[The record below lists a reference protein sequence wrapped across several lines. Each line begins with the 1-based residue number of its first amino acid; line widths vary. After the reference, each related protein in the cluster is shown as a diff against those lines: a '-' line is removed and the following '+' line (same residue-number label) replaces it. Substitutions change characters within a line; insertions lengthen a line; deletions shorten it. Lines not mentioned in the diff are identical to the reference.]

1 MGVQAERAG
10 PLISGQTVVLQ
21 KRGRG
26 RRPKGHVQSRQ
37 EGSHTGGVQFINTI
51 PGNGLGSTS
60 NIRLI
65 RSHAAKHSRAL
76 QRKTKQRQRSTPKI
90 AFEED
95 KISDEVRN
103 EQEVEDEYVSLNGNQ
118 EETPQFAIGLSARH
132 RRLVPKPQTTALQRR
147 TRSRSPSPIQLVGGA
162 RKDAYQ
168 TFARSMSEDEHY
180 LFDFCEFSHASNTSK
195 TQAYPSDLNYVIEY
209 GYKACYHK
217 EDEKVFQASMR
228 DVWVPWAMG
237 QPSLMA
243 AIFHV
248 ACRNY
253 AATTNNS
260 NSKKY
265 AVKKLQ
271 YRLTCLEMA
280 KEAIASQVVASDT
293 TIALALLMA
302 SESVRALLPV
312 EGLSNP
318 RLQHFEGDMDAFF
331 AHGIGIIK
339 MVTAR
344 GGLETLGLSG
354 FLTKS
359 VGWSI
364 YSPSNYLVSG
374 PGELRAE
381 G

>member
-1 MGVQAERAG
+1 MQAEQAG
-10 PLISGQTVVLQ
+10 PLMSGQTVVLQ

-26 RRPKGHVQSRQ
+26 RRPKGHVPSRQ
-37 EGSHTGGVQFINTI
+37 EQSHTGRVQFINTI

-76 QRKTKQRQRSTPKI
+76 QRETTQRQRSTPKI
-90 AFEED
+90 AFQED
-95 KISDEVRN
+95 IISGEVRN
-103 EQEVEDEYVSLNGNQ
+103 DQAVEEDNH
-118 EETPQFAIGLSARH
+118 EEMSQFAISLASRH
-132 RRLVPKPQTTALQRR
+132 RRLVPRPQTTTLQRR

-180 LFDFCEFSHASNTSK
+180 LFDFCESSHASNTSK
-195 TQAYPSDLNYVIEY
+195 TQAYPLDLNYVIEY

-253 AATTNNS
+253 ATTTNNS

-271 YRLTCLEMA
+271 YRLTCLKMA
-280 KEAIASQVVASDT
+280 KEAISSQAVASDT

-302 SESVRALLPV
+302 SESVRALL
-312 EGLSNP
+312 LFS
-318 RLQHFEGDMDAFF
+318 
-331 AHGIGIIK
+331 
-339 MVTAR
+339 
-344 GGLETLGLSG
+344 
-354 FLTKS
+354 KS
-359 VGWSI
+359 V
-364 YSPSNYLVSG
+364 LT
-374 PGELRAE
+374 
-381 G
+381 

>member
-1 MGVQAERAG
+1 MQAEQAG
-10 PLISGQTVVLQ
+10 PLTSGQTVVLQ

-26 RRPKGHVQSRQ
+26 RRPKAAKGHVLSRQ
-37 EGSHTGGVQFINTI
+37 ERPHTGGVQFINTI
-51 PGNGLGSTS
+51 PCNGLGSTN

-76 QRKTKQRQRSTPKI
+76 QRETKQRQRSTPKI
-90 AFEED
+90 ALEED
-95 KISDEVRN
+95 TLSDKIQNDR
-103 EQEVEDEYVSLNGNQ
+103 EVEEDNH
-118 EETPQFAIGLSARH
+118 EEASQFAISLGSRH
-132 RRLVPKPQTTALQRR
+132 RRLAPKPHTMVLQRR
-147 TRSRSPSPIQLVGGA
+147 ARSLSPSPIQPVGGA
-162 RKDAYQ
+162 HKDAYQ

-180 LFDFCEFSHASNTSK
+180 LFDFCEFTHVPNTCQA
-195 TQAYPSDLNYVIEY
+195 QAYPSDLNYVIEY

-280 KEAIASQVVASDT
+280 KDAISSQAVASDT

-302 SESVRALLPV
+302 SESVRAPPLFLKAVLTPGCSTLK
-312 EGLSNP
+312 ETWMPSSP
-318 RLQHFEGDMDAFF
+318 
-331 AHGIGIIK
+331 
-339 MVTAR
+339 TA
-344 GGLETLGLSG
+344 
-354 FLTKS
+354 
-359 VGWSI
+359 
-364 YSPSNYLVSG
+364 
-374 PGELRAE
+374 
-381 G
+381 

>member
-1 MGVQAERAG
+1 MQAEQAG
-10 PLISGQTVVLQ
+10 PLMSGQTVVLQ

-26 RRPKGHVQSRQ
+26 RRPKGHVPSRQ
-37 EGSHTGGVQFINTI
+37 EQSHTGRVQFINTI

-76 QRKTKQRQRSTPKI
+76 QRETTQRQRSTPKI
-90 AFEED
+90 AFQED
-95 KISDEVRN
+95 IISGEVRN
-103 EQEVEDEYVSLNGNQ
+103 DQAVEEDNH
-118 EETPQFAIGLSARH
+118 EEMSQFAISLASRH
-132 RRLVPKPQTTALQRR
+132 RRLVPRPQTTTLQRR

-180 LFDFCEFSHASNTSK
+180 LFDF
-195 TQAYPSDLNYVIEY
+195 YLNYVIEY

-253 AATTNNS
+253 ATTTNNS

-271 YRLTCLEMA
+271 YRLTCLKMA
-280 KEAIASQVVASDT
+280 KEAISSQAVASDT

-302 SESVRALLPV
+302 SES
-312 EGLSNP
+312 
-318 RLQHFEGDMDAFF
+318 HFEGDMDAFF

-374 PGELRAE
+374 PGELRV
-381 G
+381 

>member
-1 MGVQAERAG
+1 
-10 PLISGQTVVLQ
+10 
-21 KRGRG
+21 
-26 RRPKGHVQSRQ
+26 
-37 EGSHTGGVQFINTI
+37 
-51 PGNGLGSTS
+51 
-60 NIRLI
+60 
-65 RSHAAKHSRAL
+65 
-76 QRKTKQRQRSTPKI
+76 
-90 AFEED
+90 
-95 KISDEVRN
+95 
-103 EQEVEDEYVSLNGNQ
+103 
-118 EETPQFAIGLSARH
+118 
-132 RRLVPKPQTTALQRR
+132 
-147 TRSRSPSPIQLVGGA
+147 
-162 RKDAYQ
+162 
-168 TFARSMSEDEHY
+168 
-180 LFDFCEFSHASNTSK
+180 
-195 TQAYPSDLNYVIEY
+195 
-209 GYKACYHK
+209 
-217 EDEKVFQASMR
+217 MR

-253 AATTNNS
+253 ATTTNNS
-260 NSKKY
+260 NSKRY

-280 KEAIASQVVASDT
+280 KEAIASQEVATDT

-302 SESVRALLPV
+302 SESVCAPPPV
-312 EGLSNP
+312 FKGCSNP

-374 PGELRAE
+374 PGELRA
-381 G
+381 

>member
-1 MGVQAERAG
+1 MYTKHSPDLCQKTST
-10 PLISGQTVVLQ
+10 ISLTFV
-21 KRGRG
+21 
-26 RRPKGHVQSRQ
+26 
-37 EGSHTGGVQFINTI
+37 
-51 PGNGLGSTS
+51 GSTLLQHL
-60 NIRLI
+60 RLK
-65 RSHAAKHSRAL
+65 ANPA
-76 QRKTKQRQRSTPKI
+76 
-90 AFEED
+90 
-95 KISDEVRN
+95 
-103 EQEVEDEYVSLNGNQ
+103 
-118 EETPQFAIGLSARH
+118 
-132 RRLVPKPQTTALQRR
+132 
-147 TRSRSPSPIQLVGGA
+147 
-162 RKDAYQ
+162 
-168 TFARSMSEDEHY
+168 
-180 LFDFCEFSHASNTSK
+180 
-195 TQAYPSDLNYVIEY
+195 DLNYVIQY

-260 NSKKY
+260 NSKRY

-280 KEAIASQVVASDT
+280 KEAISSQEVATDT

-302 SESVRALLPV
+302 SES
-312 EGLSNP
+312 
-318 RLQHFEGDMDAFF
+318 HFEEDMDAFF
-331 AHGIGIIK
+331 THGIGIIK

-374 PGELRAE
+374 PGELRV
-381 G
+381 

>member
-1 MGVQAERAG
+1 MQAGQSG
-10 PLISGQTVVLQ
+10 PLMNGQRVVLQ

-26 RRPKGHVQSRQ
+26 RRPKGHVQNGQ
-37 EGSHTGGVQFINTI
+37 EQSHTGRLQFINTI
-51 PGNGLGSTS
+51 PGSGLGSTS

-76 QRKTKQRQRSTPKI
+76 HRETRQRQRATPKI
-90 AFEED
+90 AFKEDTILEE
-95 KISDEVRN
+95 IRN
-103 EQEVEDEYVSLNGNQ
+103 EQEVEEDNHEEVSQ
-118 EETPQFAIGLSARH
+118 SAIGLGVRH
-132 RRLVPKPQTTALQRR
+132 RRLAPKPQTTALKG
-147 TRSRSPSPIQLVGGA
+147 TRSRSPSPIQLIGGA

-180 LFDFCEFSHASNTSK
+180 LFDF
-195 TQAYPSDLNYVIEY
+195 YLNYVIEY

-260 NSKKY
+260 NSKRY
-265 AVKKLQ
+265 GVKKLQ

-280 KEAIASQVVASDT
+280 KDAIASQAVASDT

-302 SESVRALLPV
+302 SES
-312 EGLSNP
+312 
-318 RLQHFEGDMDAFF
+318 HFEGDMDAFF

-374 PGELRAE
+374 PGELRA
-381 G
+381 

>member
-1 MGVQAERAG
+1 MQAERAG
-10 PLISGQTVVLQ
+10 PLMSGPTVVLQ

-26 RRPKGHVQSRQ
+26 RRPKGAKGHVLSRQ
-37 EGSHTGGVQFINTI
+37 ERSHTGMIQFINATLH
-51 PGNGLGSTS
+51 NGLGDTS
-60 NIRLI
+60 NIKLI

-76 QRKTKQRQRSTPKI
+76 RRETKQQQHSAPTTT
-90 AFEED
+90 
-95 KISDEVRN
+95 S
-103 EQEVEDEYVSLNGNQ
+103 VEDTASERIPDEEEAEEPYVSLNENHKRMSQLG
-118 EETPQFAIGLSARH
+118 IGSRARH
-132 RRLVPKPQTTALQRR
+132 RRLAPKPQTTALQRR

-162 RKDAYQ
+162 RKDAFQ
-168 TFARSMSEDEHY
+168 TFARSMSEDEQY
-180 LFDFCEFSHASNTSK
+180 LFDFS
-195 TQAYPSDLNYVIEY
+195 YPQDINYVIEY

-280 KEAIASQVVASDT
+280 KEAISSQDVATDT

-302 SESVRALLPV
+302 SESVRALFLLLKAVLTPDCSTLKETWMRSLP
-312 EGLSNP
+312 
-318 RLQHFEGDMDAFF
+318 
-331 AHGIGIIK
+331 
-339 MVTAR
+339 TA
-344 GGLETLGLSG
+344 
-354 FLTKS
+354 
-359 VGWSI
+359 
-364 YSPSNYLVSG
+364 
-374 PGELRAE
+374 
-381 G
+381 